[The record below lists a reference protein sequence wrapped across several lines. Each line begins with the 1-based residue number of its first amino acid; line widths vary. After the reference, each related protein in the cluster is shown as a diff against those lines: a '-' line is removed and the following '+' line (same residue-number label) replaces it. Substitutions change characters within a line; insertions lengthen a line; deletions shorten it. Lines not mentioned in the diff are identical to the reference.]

1 MDFDPSVMSAVDRYK
16 LLIGGIVPRPIAWV
30 STVSPDGRLNLAPFS
45 FFAGV
50 GATPMSV
57 VFCPANKDDGTAK
70 DTLLNAAPASHP
82 LQGTG
87 EFVVNIVPQRL
98 ARQMAACAEPLA
110 YGESEFELAGL
121 QPAASARVKPPRV
134 AESPLSFECETMQVI
149 RLAPGEPGGANLV
162 IGRVV
167 HVHAAEGLVNE
178 RHHIDPAMLDAI
190 GRMSGVSY
198 CTTRERFEV
207 PMGRG
212 ALKGG

>member
-1 MDFDPSVMSAVDRYK
+1 MDFNPSVMSAADRYK

-30 STVSPDGRLNLAPFS
+30 STVSPDGRSNLAPFS

-70 DTLLNAAPASHP
+70 DTLVNAAPASHP
-82 LQGTG
+82 LRGTG
-87 EFVVNIVPQRL
+87 EFVVNIVPHRL
-98 ARQMAACAEPLA
+98 AKQMAACAEPLA
-110 YGESEFELAGL
+110 YGESEFALAGL
-121 QPAASARVKPPRV
+121 QPAASVRVKAPRV

-167 HVHAAEGLVNE
+167 HVHAAEGLVSE
-178 RHHIDPAMLDAI
+178 RHHLDPALLDAI
-190 GRMSGVSY
+190 GRMGGEAYS
-198 CTTRERFEV
+198 TTRERFEV
-207 PMGRG
+207 GRG
-212 ALKGG
+212 RAALK

>member
-1 MDFDPSVMSAVDRYK
+1 MDFDPSMMSAADRYK

-30 STVSPDGRLNLAPFS
+30 STVSPDGRVNLAPFS

-50 GATPMSV
+50 GSTPMSV
-57 VFCPANKDDGTAK
+57 VFCPANKDDGTVK
-70 DTLLNAAPASHP
+70 DTLMNAAPASHQ

-87 EFVVNIVPQRL
+87 EFVVNVVPQRL
-98 ARQMAACAEPLA
+98 ARPMAACAEPLA
-110 YGESEFELAGL
+110 YGESEFVLAGL
-121 QPAASARVKPPRV
+121 QPAASVRVKPPRV

-178 RHHIDPAMLDAI
+178 RYHIDPAMLDAI
-190 GRMSGVSY
+190 GRMGGDTYS
-198 CTTRERFEV
+198 TTRERFEV
-207 PMGRG
+207 GRG
-212 ALKGG
+212 RAAMK